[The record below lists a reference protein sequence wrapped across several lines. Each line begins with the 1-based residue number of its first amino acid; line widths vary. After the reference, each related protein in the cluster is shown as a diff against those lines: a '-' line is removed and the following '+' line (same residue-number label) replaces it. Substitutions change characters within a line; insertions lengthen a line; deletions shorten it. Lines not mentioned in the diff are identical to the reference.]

1 MVASAACTRSCS
13 RRCASALPMTRT
25 PAIPEV
31 AAAELPLFPLH
42 TVLLPGGPLQLQVF
56 EPRYLDMVGRCMR
69 AGAPFGV
76 VRILNGSEAGT
87 ASDIAVTGT
96 SARIIDFHTLS
107 NGLLG
112 LLCLGERVF
121 RLQSR
126 RSQADGLVVGQVSW
140 QTPHATLPVDPQFAD
155 LVAALRE
162 VLPRLPPTYAHI
174 PRNFADAEWVG
185 YRLLEL
191 LPLTAEQRQHSLETH
206 DPLQRLEWLAPI
218 IPIP

>member
-1 MVASAACTRSCS
+1 
-13 RRCASALPMTRT
+13 MTRT
-25 PAIPEV
+25 PAIPEA

-69 AGAPFGV
+69 AGTPFGV

-121 RLQSR
+121 RVESR
-126 RSQADGLVVGQVSW
+126 HDQPDGLLIGQVSW
-140 QTPHATLPVDPQFAD
+140 LAARAVPVTPQYAN
-155 LVAALRE
+155 LVTVLRE
-162 VLPRLPPTYAHI
+162 VLPKLPPAYAHI
-174 PRNFADAEWVG
+174 PRNFEDAEWVS

-191 LPLTAEQRQHSLETH
+191 LPLTSEQRQHSLENH
-206 DPLQRLEWLAPI
+206 APLQRLEWLAPML
-218 IPIP
+218 PTAG

>member
-1 MVASAACTRSCS
+1 MSPAA
-13 RRCASALPMTRT
+13 AV
-25 PAIPEV
+25 PET

-69 AGAPFGV
+69 TGSPFGV
-76 VRILNGSEAGT
+76 VRILAGSEAGT
-87 ASDIAVTGT
+87 ASDLATTGT

-121 RLQSR
+121 RLHSR
-126 RSQADGLVVGQVSW
+126 QVRADGLVVGQVSW
-140 QTPHATLPVDPQFAD
+140 RPPSASVALAPQHAR
-155 LVAALRE
+155 LVTALRE
-162 VLPRLPPTYAHI
+162 VLPQLPEAYAHI
-174 PRNFADAEWVG
+174 PRNFEDAEWVG

-191 LPLTAEQRQHSLETH
+191 LPLSPEQRQESLENH
-206 DPLQRLEWLAPI
+206 DPLQRLEWLAPLLATGR
-218 IPIP
+218 

>member
-1 MVASAACTRSCS
+1 MPQTEAPPECAA
-13 RRCASALPMTRT
+13 
-25 PAIPEV
+25 V
-31 AAAELPLFPLH
+31 ELPLFPLH

-76 VRILNGSEAGT
+76 VRILAGSEAG
-87 ASDIAVTGT
+87 AARDIAVIGT

-121 RLQSR
+121 RLASHHGQS
-126 RSQADGLVVGQVSW
+126 DGLIIGMANWLSQRPSVPV
-140 QTPHATLPVDPQFAD
+140 TPQYAR
-155 LVAALRE
+155 LVTVLRE
-162 VLPRLPPTYAHI
+162 VLPKLPAAYAHI
-174 PRNFADAEWVG
+174 PRAFEDAEWVS

-191 LPLTAEQRQHSLETH
+191 LPLAAEQRQHSLEHH
-206 DPLQRLEWLAPI
+206 DTQQRLEWLAPL
-218 IPIP
+218 IPTAD